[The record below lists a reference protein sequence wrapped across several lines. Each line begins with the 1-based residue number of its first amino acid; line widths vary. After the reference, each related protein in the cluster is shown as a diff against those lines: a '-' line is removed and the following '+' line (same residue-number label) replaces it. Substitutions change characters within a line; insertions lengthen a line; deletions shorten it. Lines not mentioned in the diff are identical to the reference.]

1 MTGLAH
7 LLPLADLGAFG
18 SAFDFIF
25 NGKQARVSG
34 GAELGGLHNIA
45 ELTLTHLKVTGLA
58 MGLAL
63 LLAFPVGVLL
73 GHSGRGELF
82 AIAVGNSGRAL
93 PELVIIA
100 FMAAVIG
107 VGTRNITIAL
117 AILAVPP
124 ILTNT
129 YVAIRQVEPGAVQA
143 ARGMGMTTREVIT
156 KVELPL
162 AVPTIMGGIRTS
174 TINVV
179 ATATLG
185 PIAGVLTLGDLILQ
199 PGVYGQDGVVAG
211 AICVALLALVLE
223 LGLAGVQRLL
233 TSPGLRLARA
243 TA

>member
-7 LLPLADLGAFG
+7 LVSLANFGAFG
-18 SAFDFIF
+18 NAIDFILH
-25 NGKQARVSG
+25 GKQARVSG
-34 GAELGGLHNIA
+34 GAELGGLHTIWS
-45 ELTLTHLKVTGLA
+45 LTLTHLKVSGMA
-58 MGLAL
+58 MGLGFGV
-63 LLAFPVGVLL
+63 AFPVGVLL
-73 GHSGRGELF
+73 GHFDKGELF
-82 AIAVGNSGRAL
+82 AIAAGNAGRAV
-93 PELVIIA
+93 PELAIIA

-107 VGTRNITIAL
+107 VGTRNVTIAL

-124 ILTNT
+124 ILTNSF
-129 YVAIRQVEPGAVQA
+129 VAVRQVDRGAVQA

-162 AVPTIMGGIRTS
+162 AVPTIMGGVRTS

-185 PIAGVLTLGDLILQ
+185 PLAGVLTLGDLILQ

-211 AICVALLALVLE
+211 AICVALLALALE
-223 LGLAGVQRLL
+223 LGLAGIQRLL
-233 TSPGLRLARA
+233 TSPGMRLAQA